1 MVFSSIPFLFFF
13 LPVCLILYYLAPMK
27 CKNHVLLVFSLIF
40 YAWGEPVYII
50 LMLIASAV
58 DYTNG
63 RLMERFGESDGRRR
77 FFLCCSLVI
86 NLSMLG
92 FFKYA
97 DFVTRTLNACFR
109 LSIKPLNLGL
119 PVGISFFTF
128 QTMSYSIDLYKRR
141 VKVERNYLTYL
152 TYVSMFP
159 QLIAGPIVRFSAVQA
174 ELGKRSISWEDFV
187 RGMLRFMQG
196 LFKKVLIANNVGEL
210 WETIRAAG
218 NISVVS
224 AWLGA
229 ACFTLQLYFD
239 FSAYSDMAIGMGQ
252 MLGFHY
258 PENFRYPLS
267 AVSITDFWRKWHI
280 SLSTWFRDYVY
291 IPLGGSRVSV
301 AKHHRNMF
309 VVWFLTGLW
318 HGASWNFVLWGLY
331 YYLLLA
337 LEKYLLKDKL
347 TKLPL
352 FLRHIYTIVIVVFG
366 FVIFVF
372 DDMKQLGVYITY
384 LLGAGG
390 NSLIGTEFFWY
401 LRNYAIVLL
410 AAVILSFPM
419 YPYLQQKAEQMPQ
432 RGKALLSLAGAVGY
446 VLLFLLTTAYLVN
459 DAYNPFLYFRF

>member
-77 FFLCCSLVI
+77 FFLCCSIVI

-97 DFVTRTLNACFR
+97 DFVIETLNVLFR

-141 VKVERNYLTYL
+141 VKTERNYLTYL

-159 QLIAGPIVRFSAVQA
+159 QLIAGPIVRFSAVQK
-174 ELGKRSISWEDFV
+174 ELGERSISWDDFV
-187 RGMLRFMQG
+187 HGMLRFMQG

-210 WETIRAAG
+210 WEMIRAAG

-229 ACFTLQLYFD
+229 VCFTLQLYFD
-239 FSAYSDMAIGMGQ
+239 FSAYRDMAIGMGQ

-258 PENFRYPLS
+258 PENFQYPLS

-291 IPLGGSRVSV
+291 IPLGGNRVSV
-301 AKHHRNMF
+301 VKHLRNMF

-331 YYLLLA
+331 YCLLLA
-337 LEKYLLKDKL
+337 VEKYLLGDKL

-352 FLRHIYTIVIVVFG
+352 FIRHVYTIVIVVFG

-372 DDMKQLGVYITY
+372 DDMQQLGVYITY
-384 LLGAGG
+384 LFGAGG
-390 NSLIGTEFFWY
+390 NSLIGMEFFWY
-401 LRNYAIVLL
+401 LRNYALVLL
-410 AAVILSFPM
+410 AAAVLSFPL
-419 YPYLQQKAEQMPQ
+419 YPYLQKKAEQMPK
-432 RGKALLSLAGAVGY
+432 RGRVALSLAGAAGY
-446 VLLFLLTTAYLVN
+446 VLLFFLTTAYLVN